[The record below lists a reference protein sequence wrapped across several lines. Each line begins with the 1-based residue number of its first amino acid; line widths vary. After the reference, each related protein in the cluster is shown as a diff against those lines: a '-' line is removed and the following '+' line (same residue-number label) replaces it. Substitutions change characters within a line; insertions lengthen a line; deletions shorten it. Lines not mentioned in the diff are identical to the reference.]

1 MEQKILNVKNLTTT
15 FEYKGE
21 IIPAVQNVSFGISK
35 GETLCIVGESGSG
48 KSVTALS
55 VMRLI
60 QYPGEIREGEILF
73 DGIDLMKCTENE
85 MRKIRGNQISM
96 VFQEPMTSLNPVFTI
111 GNQLTETILTHRNIS
126 KKEAKE
132 QAINML
138 RSVNI
143 PSPEERLKQ
152 YPHQL
157 SGGMR
162 QRVVIAMALACNPK
176 LLIADEPTTALDVTT
191 QAQILKLL
199 NDLEEKTETWFML
212 ITHHRGVVAAAADKV
227 LVMYSGRVMEYADVM
242 TIFKNPLHPYTIGL
256 LKSIPNINEKQNRLY
271 SIKGTIPMPGEIK
284 KGCRFQTRCQIAT
297 EKCFKEEPPLK
308 EKGNSLVRCWE
319 V

>member
-191 QAQILKLL
+191 QAQILKLI
-199 NDLEEKTETWFML
+199 NDLKEKTETAFML
-212 ITHHRGVVAAAADKV
+212 ITHDMGVVAAAADKV